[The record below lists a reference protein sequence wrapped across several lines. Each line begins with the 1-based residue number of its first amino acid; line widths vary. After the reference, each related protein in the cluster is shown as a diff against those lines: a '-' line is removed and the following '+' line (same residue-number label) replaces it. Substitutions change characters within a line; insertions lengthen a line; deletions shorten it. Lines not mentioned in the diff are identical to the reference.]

1 MAKISD
7 MRQKEVIN
15 IYDGRRFG
23 FICDVEFS
31 IEKGVIESII
41 VPSESKLFGIMGK
54 NAGVSIPWE
63 AIKKIGDDIVLVDF
77 G

>member
-1 MAKISD
+1 MARISD

-23 FICDVEFS
+23 FVCDVEFS
-31 IEKGVIESII
+31 VETGKIDAVV
-41 VPSESKLFGIMGK
+41 VPSETKLLSLMGK
-54 NAGVSIPWE
+54 SNGVAIPWE
-63 AIKKIGDDIVLVDF
+63 AIKKIGDDIILVDF

>member
-1 MAKISD
+1 MARISD

-23 FICDVEFS
+23 FICDLEFS
-31 IEKGVIESII
+31 VEDGHIEAVI
-41 VPSESKLFGIMGK
+41 VPSESRLLGIMGRSD
-54 NAGVSIPWE
+54 GISIPWTS
-63 AIKKIGDDIVLVDF
+63 IRKIGDDIVLVDF

>member
-1 MAKISD
+1 MARISD

-15 IYDGRRFG
+15 IYDGHRFG
-23 FICDVEFS
+23 FVCDVEFS
-31 IEKGVIESII
+31 METGMIEAIV
-41 VPSESKLFGIMGK
+41 VPSETKLLGLMNK
-54 NAGVSIPWE
+54 STGVSIPWS

>member
-1 MAKISD
+1 MARISD

-31 IEKGVIESII
+31 VDDGRIEAVVVPAESR
-41 VPSESKLFGIMGK
+41 LMGIMGRSD
-54 NAGVSIPWE
+54 GISIPWSS
-63 AIKKIGDDIVLVDF
+63 IKKIGDDIVLVDF